1 MSVAIADDEPI
12 ASISYEFLFSGAL
25 FLSAVAGATPRAYRM
40 KIANGL
46 QIPCKV
52 PASTLPFADLC
63 VAQLGHLSGD
73 IADDE
78 LIIGRF
84 SVASAAETPSCYR
97 PLLRVARQSPLP
109 TRDRPAIPT
118 LWRSVRRTGS
128 LGMPSKKITLEEGH
142 PTSRKLGHLRRRNKQ
157 ARPTASYAR
166 SRGRALE
173 GARSSI

>member
-1 MSVAIADDEPI
+1 MDFKEFKTFGCSIEPLRVRLVLQYIGMSVAIADDEPI

-84 SVASAAETPSCYR
+84 SVASAAETR
-97 PLLRVARQSPLP
+97 LA
-109 TRDRPAIPT
+109 
-118 LWRSVRRTGS
+118 
-128 LGMPSKKITLEEGH
+128 
-142 PTSRKLGHLRRRNKQ
+142 
-157 ARPTASYAR
+157 
-166 SRGRALE
+166 RALE